1 MNNYLYC
8 IIPQIY
14 KNPAVFNRKSDRYL
28 KANWDFL

>member
-14 KNPAVFNRKSDRYL
+14 KNPAVFNKKSDRYL
-28 KANWDFL
+28 KDGDPIF